1 MADYGSSAPSAA
13 ASGGAAFDPD
23 AGLLDAEDERL
34 LRNIGDHP
42 LMDRVQAAL
51 QKQLQKRLDRVDE
64 ELRDKQEE
72 AARSAGKREEL
83 GVELYGV
90 QQQLAKLQMQ
100 LETTQQN
107 AAVVAEARTQAETDL
122 VKFKEVC
129 PSRRFAGVYVL
140 HSDCLCRATISG
152 RSKSNW
158 RIQISTSSKR
168 S

>member
-1 MADYGSSAPSAA
+1 MH
-13 ASGGAAFDPD
+13 DPD

-51 QKQLQKRLDRVDE
+51 QKQLQSRLDRVDE
-64 ELRDKQEE
+64 ELRDKEEE
-72 AARSAGKREEL
+72 AARSATKREEL

-107 AAVVAEARTQAETDL
+107 ASVVEEARLQAEQDL
-122 VKFKEVC
+122 VKFKEV
-129 PSRRFAGVYVL
+129 
-140 HSDCLCRATISG
+140 
-152 RSKSNW
+152 
-158 RIQISTSSKR
+158 
-168 S
+168 